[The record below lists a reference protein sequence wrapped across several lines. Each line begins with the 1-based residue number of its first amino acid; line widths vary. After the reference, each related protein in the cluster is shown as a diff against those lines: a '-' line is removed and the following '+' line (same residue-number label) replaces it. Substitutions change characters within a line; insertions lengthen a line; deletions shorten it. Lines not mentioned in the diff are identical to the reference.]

1 MKTILETNNLTKY
14 YLKGKV
20 LGIKDVNLNIGEG
33 EVFGFLGPNGAG
45 KSTTIRVLLDFIRP
59 TSGSAKIFNKDIQ
72 KNTVE
77 IKEDI
82 GYLPGEIYL
91 PEDMT
96 GMECINYYKNFKKK
110 VVKKYLDE
118 LIEKLD
124 LDTKKRIKT
133 YSKGNKQKLAIILAM
148 MHKPKLLLLDEPTS
162 GLDPLNQ
169 QAFYNCIFETKKWD
183 TTTFF
188 STHILPEAEK
198 ICDRIGIIKDGN
210 VKAVKTIKE
219 FHEGN
224 IRRIIVKTKEK
235 LPLEKF
241 NTVKSEKTKTGYTLT
256 VSGANGEIVKQL
268 AKYDIKDFKIE
279 EPTLEEIFIHY
290 YE

>member
-1 MKTILETNNLTKY
+1 MENIIKIQNLTKY
-14 YLKGKV
+14 YLRGKV
-20 LGIKDVNLNIGEG
+20 LGIKDINLEIKRG

-45 KSTTIRVLLDFIRP
+45 KSTTIRVLLDLIRA
-59 TSGSAKIFNKDIQ
+59 TSGSARIFNKDIH

-77 IKEDI
+77 IKENI

-96 GMECINYYKNFKKK
+96 GLECINYYKNFKKK
-110 VVKKYLDE
+110 VEDKYLNG
-118 LIEKLD
+118 LIEKFY
-124 LDTKKRIKT
+124 LDTKKRIRT
-133 YSKGNKQKLAIILAM
+133 YSSGNKQKLAIILAL
-148 MHKPKLLLLDEPTS
+148 MHKPKLLILDEPTG

-169 QAFYNCIFETKKWD
+169 KTFYNCIFETKKFG

-198 ICDRIGIIKDGN
+198 ICDRIGIIKDGDL
-210 VKAVKTIKE
+210 KTVKTLKE
-219 FHEGN
+219 FHKNN
-224 IRRIIVKTKEK
+224 IRKIIIRTRDKI
-235 LPLEKF
+235 LLEKF
-241 NTVKSEKTKTGYTLT
+241 NTIKSEKTKTGYILT
-256 VSGANGEIVKQL
+256 IKGENGEIIKKL
-268 AKYDIKDFKIE
+268 SKYNIVDIRVE